1 MLVFKKP
8 TFCESMPLS
17 KALKPNEYGS
27 TPFHDAA
34 LYGEFEFCNNI
45 MNLMIKN
52 NVKDKNP
59 KDHYGQTPLHHA
71 ASNGHHMICKL
82 LMDNTENKCP
92 IAKCGRIPLHR
103 AAETGRKKTIEM
115 ILQNITKEEASI
127 QCYKCYICKMEVSME
142 RPACPKTAFENHFAS
157 EHQGKEPRGMTSY
170 EYSCNETY
178 ADQETKDIFRKV
190 LEISETADVTKRK
203 IMYVEEMEREGLI
216 ETENQFKA
224 YIEGEFDPK
233 SRQECKDVFRKYLK
247 IEVSETAE
255 DTHEKMDKLVP
266 IKNEVQVDCK
276 VETKVKKTMVE
287 KKERLEK
294 VEKIEARIKN
304 EIQNLKIEIKK
315 EIGDGISDL
324 TTLKFQQGL
333 GRFDEL
339 DVRIKHEIQGFKN
352 ELNKRIEKEIVDKPG
367 TSGLKP
373 KIESK
378 KIKGEKK
385 VQRDLKNIEKLKP
398 PAKKPKLG

>member
-8 TFCESMPLS
+8 TFCKSMPLS

-34 LYGEFEFCNNI
+34 LYGEFEFCNKI

-59 KDHYGQTPLHHA
+59 KDHHGQTPLHHA
-71 ASNGHHMICKL
+71 ASNGHHIICKL

-92 IAKCGRIPLHR
+92 IAKCGRIPLHL

-170 EYSCNETY
+170 EYSCNETH
-178 ADQETKDIFRKV
+178 ADQESKDIFRKF
-190 LEISETADVTKRK
+190 LEISETADVTKK
-203 IMYVEEMEREGLI
+203 KLMYVEEMEQEGLI

-247 IEVSETAE
+247 IEISELSKTKFKLIARSE
-255 DTHEKMDKLVP
+255 LKRKKEK
-266 IKNEVQVDCK
+266 N
-276 VETKVKKTMVE
+276 MVE
-287 KKERLEK
+287 KKKRLEK

-315 EIGDGISDL
+315 EIGDGMSDL
-324 TTLKFQQGL
+324 PVLKLQQGL

-352 ELNKRIEKEIVDKPG
+352 ELNKRIEEEIVDKPG

-378 KIKGEKK
+378 KIKGEKE
-385 VQRDLKNIEKLKP
+385 VQRDLKNIEKLEP
-398 PAKKPKLG
+398 PAKKPKLGQE

>member
-1 MLVFKKP
+1 MLAFKK
-8 TFCESMPLS
+8 SMPLS
-17 KALKPNEYGS
+17 KALKPDEYGS

-34 LYGEFEFCNNI
+34 YYGKFEFCKRI

-59 KDHYGQTPLHHA
+59 KNKHGKTPLHKA
-71 ASNGHHMICKL
+71 ACCGNYMICKL
-82 LMDNTENKCP
+82 LMDNIENKCP
-92 IAKCGRIPLHR
+92 IAKCGRIPLHL
-103 AAETGRKKTIEM
+103 AAETGRKEIIEM
-115 ILQNITKEEASI
+115 ILPNITKEEASI
-127 QCYKCYICKMEVSME
+127 QCYKCYICKIEVSME
-142 RPACPKTAFENHFAS
+142 RPACVKTAFENHFAS

-170 EYSCNETY
+170 EYSCNETH
-178 ADQETKDIFRKV
+178 ADQEIKDMFRKF

-203 IMYVEEMEREGLI
+203 LMYVEEIEQEGLI
-216 ETENQFKA
+216 ETEKQFKA

-247 IEVSETAE
+247 IEISELSKTKLKLIARSE
-255 DTHEKMDKLVP
+255 LKRKKEKNMG
-266 IKNEVQVDCK
+266 
-276 VETKVKKTMVE
+276 E
-287 KKERLEK
+287 KKKRLEK

-352 ELNKRIEKEIVDKPG
+352 ELNKRIEEEIVDKPG

-373 KIESK
+373 KIEYK
-378 KIKGEKK
+378 KIKKGEKE
-385 VQRDLKNIEKLKP
+385 VQRDLKNIEKLEP
-398 PAKKPKLG
+398 PAKKSKLGQE